1 VTFGPA
7 RAVRSRRTWLVLIV
21 TIVVATL
28 GFYAYQFAVV
38 GSAYVAHML
47 CSGVFVSGRTVHF
60 LRDPSC
66 ALASHAAREPGHTM
80 NSWPAS
86 CARSTSSAETTA
98 MLFMVIEHFKGG
110 DPIPV
115 YRRFRDHGRMAPDDV
130 RYVNSWVTPDLTT
143 CYQVMESPDRARLDQ
158 WLQRWQDIVDF
169 DVVPVVTSPEAQ
181 AIVASRL

>member
-1 VTFGPA
+1 
-7 RAVRSRRTWLVLIV
+7 
-21 TIVVATL
+21 
-28 GFYAYQFAVV
+28 
-38 GSAYVAHML
+38 
-47 CSGVFVSGRTVHF
+47 
-60 LRDPSC
+60 
-66 ALASHAAREPGHTM
+66 
-80 NSWPAS
+80 
-86 CARSTSSAETTA
+86 